1 MEGHRVWTEE
11 EEEEKNVFFLC
22 IKMYSNYFVAE

>member
-1 MEGHRVWTEE
+1 MMEGHRVRT

>member
-1 MEGHRVWTEE
+1 MEGHRVWTE